1 MGNQSKLQKC
11 MSARNSIVC
20 ILLEINAASVLWRDN
35 FYIQTSTEE
44 FDGGKFF
51 LVLQKS
57 FPVKKMKGNEPEGI
71 LKVCSA
77 KIITKV

>member
-35 FYIQTSTEE
+35 FYTQTSTVE
-44 FDGGKFF
+44 FDRGKFPGF
-51 LVLQKS
+51 AEK
-57 FPVKKMKGNEPEGI
+57 FRYVKKMKGNEPKGI
-71 LKVCSA
+71 LKVG
-77 KIITKV
+77 